1 MKRSGGVGASAGERG
16 AAIGRKE
23 KDNAEDTEFAEKR
36 NPRVRRRGGVAL
48 ERRSPPFAKGAKDGA
63 ASSWGEPKSGA
74 PGEQNAMILRT
85 WGAGVLRPYKV
96 RKAPRFRKRPLQKPV
111 QTQEPT

>member
-63 ASSWGEPKSGA
+63 PSSSWVGGVTRRTQVRGSRPHSKKGE
-74 PGEQNAMILRT
+74 
-85 WGAGVLRPYKV
+85 
-96 RKAPRFRKRPLQKPV
+96 
-111 QTQEPT
+111 EP